1 MYKTNPK
8 FHNSTSYYGH
18 KNNWRHIPHSIYS
31 AGVLPYFID
40 ENGTIYTLLG
50 KDLDGVWSD
59 FGGRCEPKDKSD
71 PETTAAREFY
81 EESIG
86 SIMDINIVSSRIKY
100 DKEFTK
106 CLHSKTLNGSP
117 YYMYLV
123 KIPYNQN
130 RYREEFKRAY
140 EFQKYIQSDKKY
152 LEKTDIR
159 WVSFDTLMSSM
170 ENKNNEQV
178 LVPLRKVF
186 KATIN
191 TNKTEI
197 SNFLNSL
204 RP

>member
-1 MYKTNPK
+1 MNSLYKK
-8 FHNSTSYYGH
+8 
-18 KNNWRHIPHSIYS
+18 KIYS
-31 AGVLPYFID
+31 AGILPFCYDDEGNVLF
-40 ENGTIYTLLG
+40 LLG
-50 KDLDGVWSD
+50 KDTCENTWSD
-59 FGGRCEPKDKSD
+59 FGGRSENRDYGNKIS
-71 PETTAAREFY
+71 TAAREFY

-86 SIMDINIVSSRIKY
+86 SIMDVNIVSSRIKY